1 MAAIMPEE
9 KFRPSWRS
17 FDYQELVDA
26 TDGFNEGTL
35 FYYLFNSFNFYLLH
49 MQLRIL
55 NTVEGIKKS
64 CHLCI

>member
-35 FYYLFNSFNFYLLH
+35 FTMYLTHSIFICS
-49 MQLRIL
+49 
-55 NTVEGIKKS
+55 
-64 CHLCI
+64 LCN